1 MRFAEIIGWKS
12 VPNKPSLDL
21 HNVSDFRKCV
31 CSIENVS
38 VFAFLMT
45 CERVVDPTVY
55 DLTMSL
61 L

>member
-1 MRFAEIIGWKS
+1 M
-12 VPNKPSLDL
+12 
-21 HNVSDFRKCV
+21 

-55 DLTMSL
+55 ETHHVSIIDYREPVVLSVKRKQVQNPIGCETHT
-61 L
+61 